1 VPRYLTAYQDPRD
14 TFSLDFP
21 GGWGTVENGERIGNY
36 FESKW
41 VDPGHGSTTFL
52 LIDHSPTY
60 TGTVEQGAAGVRAPI
75 AKQPSYEQLAYGPRT
90 FIDSHGPYGG
100 SALAA

>member
-21 GGWGTVENGERIGNY
+21 GGWGTVENGKRIGNY

>member
-1 VPRYLTAYQDPRD
+1 
-14 TFSLDFP
+14 
-21 GGWGTVENGERIGNY
+21 
-36 FESKW
+36 
-41 VDPGHGSTTFL
+41 
-52 LIDHSPTY
+52 
-60 TGTVEQGAAGVRAPI
+60 VRAPI